1 MKGLRFT
8 VYRHPWQRLGRETTQ
23 GTWLE
28 LPAKRVVR
36 IVVRY
41 LLRQG
46 DCTFPRQHGS
56 RGRADRCEM
65 EPVVFQSMSK
75 ESLIPAINEL
85 LILSLPLMTSSCLH
99 LVRNIHGA
107 WRSMF
112 RLSANSMNALAGSLS
127 FEVNG
132 RARSLNSLTIPHSLS
147 GSQAAI

>member
-1 MKGLRFT
+1 MPFDETAPAHKCSGTLGSASVEKQLRGNG
-8 VYRHPWQRLGRETTQ
+8 WN
-23 GTWLE
+23 
-28 LPAKRVVR
+28 LPKRGVR
-36 IVVRY
+36 IVAEV

-56 RGRADRCEM
+56 RGRDDQCEM

-99 LVRNIHGA
+99 SVRNIHGA

-112 RLSANSMNALAGSLS
+112 RSSANSMNALARFLE
-127 FEVNG
+127 F
-132 RARSLNSLTIPHSLS
+132 
-147 GSQAAI
+147 